1 MLNIPWHFPGSS
13 SLGQISSMY
22 KKLMEISKRVVKDF
36 NISIL
41 DINYISLNEILSL
54 LKNEKE

>member
-1 MLNIPWHFPGSS
+1 
-13 SLGQISSMY
+13 MY